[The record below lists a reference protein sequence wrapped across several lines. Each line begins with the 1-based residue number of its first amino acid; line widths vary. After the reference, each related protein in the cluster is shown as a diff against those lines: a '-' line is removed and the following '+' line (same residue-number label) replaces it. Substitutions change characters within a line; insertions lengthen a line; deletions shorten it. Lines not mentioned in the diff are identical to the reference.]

1 MQPCSA
7 WVGKHIEHVILWFVG
22 IVLRSEGFMFC
33 PILLPLLFDVLR
45 IVFHIANNEGA
56 KITKIGN

>member
-1 MQPCSA
+1 
-7 WVGKHIEHVILWFVG
+7 
-22 IVLRSEGFMFC
+22 LRSEGFMFC